1 VAALSE
7 TQSKILITIM
17 GFMIPA
23 VMKKKLRPSF
33 GTLRFMV
40 VLIAV
45 VVPAFFASHGN
56 AQCLNPSPELLF
68 YRGAI
73 IPDVIQSVPCEF
85 QQLQIFYP
93 DVEPFISPVSFN
105 ESLFQ
110 NQTSAAPHV
119 EVLGAGG
126 VFFGCYT
133 LLMVDPD
140 APSPSNPNIS
150 EIIHWIVTDIP
161 WDLSVLSEIT
171 TPPGNVVLPYLAP
184 TPIAGRHR
192 YTLLLYEQTNCT
204 FNPPPPPGRILFSV
218 EAFVSV
224 YGLIG
229 PVAGIYFGVTAGE

>member
-1 VAALSE
+1 MAAAGLPELDLVKSN
-7 TQSKILITIM
+7 Q
-17 GFMIPA
+17 
-23 VMKKKLRPSF
+23 
-33 GTLRFMV
+33 GTLT
-40 VLIAV
+40 
-45 VVPAFFASHGN
+45 PAETYMESCEWHAAGN

-105 ESLFQ
+105 QSLFQ

-126 VFFGCYT
+126 VFLGCYT

-161 WDLSVLSEIT
+161 SLLSPLSG
-171 TPPGNVVLPYLAP
+171 TPARIR
-184 TPIAGRHR
+184 T
-192 YTLLLYEQTNCT
+192 YT
-204 FNPPPPPGRILFSV
+204 
-218 EAFVSV
+218 
-224 YGLIG
+224 
-229 PVAGIYFGVTAGE
+229 

>member
-1 VAALSE
+1 
-7 TQSKILITIM
+7 M

-40 VLIAV
+40 VLIAA

-73 IPDVIQSVPCEF
+73 IPDVIPSVPCEF
-85 QQLQIFYP
+85 QQLQIYYADAF
-93 DVEPFISPVSFN
+93 PFIFPVSFN

-119 EVLGAGG
+119 EVLGDGEFP
-126 VFFGCYT
+126 FFGCYT

-140 APSPSNPNIS
+140 APSPTNTSIS
-150 EIIHWIVTDIP
+150 EVIHWIVTNIP
-161 WDLSVLSEIT
+161 WDLSPLSEIT
-171 TPPGNVVLPYLAP
+171 TPPANVVLPYIPP

-192 YTLLLYEQTNCT
+192 YTLLLYEQQTNCS
-204 FNPPPPPGRILFSV
+204 FFPPAPGRILFSAK
-218 EAFVSV
+218 AFASLND
-224 YGLIG
+224 LIG

>member
-1 VAALSE
+1 
-7 TQSKILITIM
+7 M

-45 VVPAFFASHGN
+45 VVPAIFASLGN

-73 IPDVIQSVPCEF
+73 IPDVIPSVPCDF
-85 QQLQIFYP
+85 QQLKIYYP
-93 DVEPFISPVSFN
+93 DVQPFIFPVFFN

-110 NQTSAAPHV
+110 NQTLAAPHV
-119 EVLGAGG
+119 EVFGDGG
-126 VFFGCYT
+126 PLFNGFYT

-140 APSPSNPNIS
+140 APSPTNTSIS
-150 EIIHWIVTDIP
+150 EVIHWIVTDIP
-161 WDLSVLSEIT
+161 ADLFILSEIT
-171 TPPGNVVLPYLAP
+171 AAPANVVLPYIPP

-192 YTLLLYEQTNCT
+192 YILLLYEQPNGTDV
-204 FNPPPPPGRILFSV
+204 FNPPPPGRILFSA
-218 EAFVSV
+218 EAFAST

>member
-1 VAALSE
+1 
-7 TQSKILITIM
+7 M

-33 GTLRFMV
+33 GILRFMV

-45 VVPAFFASHGN
+45 VVPAFFVSHGN
-56 AQCLNPSPELLF
+56 AQCLAPSPELLF

-73 IPDVIQSVPCEF
+73 IPDVIPSVPCEF
-85 QQLQIFYP
+85 QQLKIYYP
-93 DVEPFISPVSFN
+93 DVQPFIFPVSFN
-105 ESLFQ
+105 QSLFQ
-110 NQTSAAPHV
+110 NQTLAAPHV
-119 EVLGAGG
+119 EVLGDG
-126 VFFGCYT
+126 FPLFNGCYT

-140 APSPSNPNIS
+140 APSPTNTSIS
-150 EIIHWIVTDIP
+150 EVIHWIVTNIP
-161 WDLSVLSEIT
+161 CDLSIFSEIT
-171 TPPGNVVLPYLAP
+171 STPANVVLPYIPP

-204 FNPPPPPGRILFSV
+204 FNPPAPGRILFSV
-218 EAFVSV
+218 DVFVSL

>member
-1 VAALSE
+1 MSE

-33 GTLRFMV
+33 GILRFMV

-68 YRGAI
+68 YRGGI
-73 IPDVIQSVPCEF
+73 IPDVIPSVPCEF
-85 QQLQIFYP
+85 QQLQIYYP
-93 DVEPFISPVSFN
+93 DVEPFLFPVSFN

-110 NQTSAAPHV
+110 NQTSLAPHV
-119 EVLGAGG
+119 EVFGDGD
-126 VFFGCYT
+126 VNQIFTGCYT

-140 APSPSNPNIS
+140 APSPTNTSFS
-150 EIIHWIVTDIP
+150 EVIHWIVTNIP
-161 WDLSVLSEIT
+161 FDLSIFSEIT
-171 TPPGNVVLPYLAP
+171 TANVVLPYLAP

-192 YTLLLYEQTNCT
+192 YTLLLYEQTNCS
-204 FNPPPPPGRILFSV
+204 FFPPAPGRILFNAT
-218 EAFVSV
+218 AFASLND
-224 YGLIG
+224 LIG